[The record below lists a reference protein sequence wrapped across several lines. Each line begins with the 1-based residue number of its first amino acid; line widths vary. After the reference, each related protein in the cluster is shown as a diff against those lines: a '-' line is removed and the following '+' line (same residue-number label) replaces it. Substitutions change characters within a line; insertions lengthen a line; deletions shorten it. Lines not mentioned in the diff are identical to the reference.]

1 MIVLSSLVDSTLVE
15 TCTQCY
21 IINDSSHWFDA
32 TVSIGDLL
40 SLFGTLLGLWW
51 AIYQYKKSSKAS
63 RDQEQQNQKETW
75 FLNVIVLPQLEPIN
89 LFYHS
94 LFDRLAE
101 DKSYMH
107 SLASGSHEDY
117 VISLAK
123 LKARRKKDINDFFDQ
138 IIALVES
145 YDASL
150 SSKVEQHVMNLEDIY
165 VNIIDKYSGKEEVS
179 ERELIL
185 DNQKEM
191 IATLNSG
198 MKKVASE

>member
-1 MIVLSSLVDSTLVE
+1 MMVLSSLVDSTLVK
-15 TCTQCY
+15 TCTQCVV
-21 IINDSSHWFDA
+21 INDSSHWFDA

-89 LFYHS
+89 SFYHG
-94 LFDRLAE
+94 LLDRLTE
-101 DKSYMH
+101 DKSYLA
-107 SLASGSHEDY
+107 SLASGLHEDY

-138 IIALVES
+138 VIALVES
-145 YDASL
+145 YDVSL

-165 VNIIDKYSGKEEVS
+165 VNIIDKYSSKEDVS

-198 MKKVASE
+198 MKRAASE